1 MKFLLRLLIAL
12 GTVLLV
18 AGVVAWKAPSDWFA
32 KRAAE
37 PRYDIRYSGT
47 SGTMWDGKALDV
59 RWHERSLGGVDWNFM
74 TLGQFY
80 PTFTT
85 WQLEGKGE
93 DYQLS
98 ALADFE
104 GESLQRLRYING
116 ELPAAWVDVSE
127 HVPLLQLGGRL
138 EINLDFLNPGR
149 GARELTEGT
158 IQWSN
163 ASLAGLLEERL
174 GDIAINI
181 EASDG
186 TTRATFNSSQVRN
199 IMIEGEVSLRAGH
212 YEVLLIVHA
221 TDKKRYVI
229 EQLASLGEI
238 HADGSLYITRS
249 GRIQR

>member
-32 KRAAE
+32 KRAAD
-37 PRYDIRYSGT
+37 PRYDFQYSGT

-59 RWHERSLGGVDWNFM
+59 RWHGRSFGDVDWNFM
-74 TLGQFY
+74 TLDQLY
-80 PTFTT
+80 PPFTT

-116 ELPAAWVDVSE
+116 ELPAAWVDLSE

-138 EINLDFLNPGR
+138 DINLDFLNPRR
-149 GARELTEGT
+149 GARELTEGS

-229 EQLASLGEI
+229 EQLANLGEI

-249 GRIQR
+249 GRILR

>member
-1 MKFLLRLLIAL
+1 MKFLLRLLIVL
-12 GTVLLV
+12 GAVLLV
-18 AGVVAWKAPSDWFA
+18 AGIVAWKAPAEWFA
-32 KRAAE
+32 QRAAE
-37 PRYDIRYSGT
+37 PRYEIRYSGT
-47 SGTMWDGKALDV
+47 AGTMWDGTALNV
-59 RWHERSLGGVDWNFM
+59 RWHERSFGDVQWNFR
-74 TLGQFY
+74 TLGQIY
-80 PTFTT
+80 PPFTT
-85 WQLEGKGE
+85 WLLEGKGQ

-104 GESLQRLRYING
+104 GESLRRLRYING
-116 ELPAAWVDVSE
+116 ELPAAWVDLSE
-127 HVPLLQLGGRL
+127 QVPLLLLGGRL
-138 EINLDFLNPGR
+138 DINLDFLDPRR
-149 GARELTEGT
+149 GARELTEGS

-199 IMIEGEVSLRAGH
+199 IMIEGEVSLRAGR
-212 YEVLLIVHA
+212 YEVLLIVHT